1 MECEQSI
8 GMGDDCGQDGRQA
21 PGATSDGAN
30 RVGGKQ
36 AAALDLMT
44 VHEVATLLRVS
55 KMTVY
60 RLVHAGTLRATRV
73 GQSLRLP
80 RATVEAFLRDTDT
93 RAS

>member
-1 MECEQSI
+1 
-8 GMGDDCGQDGRQA
+8 MGDSRGQDRREA
-21 PGATSDGAN
+21 PGVSSDGAD
-30 RVGGKQ
+30 RVGAKH
-36 AAALDLMT
+36 AAALELMT

-60 RLVHAGTLRATRV
+60 RLVHSGTLRATRV